1 MSHAISLDSLL
12 NLPAMGI
19 PVVNYSP
26 ESTWEFGAAAQGYF
40 RLPNQERTSIVQ
52 LDGTYSLRHQWYVN
66 TQGTLYFGNRTLSP
80 NSLIASSPIDLILLD
95 IMMGEMSGLEMA
107 EKLRSDIGYRE
118 SGIGIPPIIFLTA
131 LSDEDTVLQGFQ
143 LGADDYI
150 SKPFRI
156 AEVLA
161 RVAAVLRRSA
171 TPKTAVQNSSEV
183 QNSST
188 IVFEGIVV
196 NKADMSL
203 KVDGETVVMTRK
215 EIELLCYL
223 LTHRGQILSR
233 EHLLKN
239 VWDSNGFVLERTVDV
254 HITHLRKKLG
264 QYGKRIVTKSGYGY
278 MFSV

>member
-1 MSHAISLDSLL
+1 MAKQRIL
-12 NLPAMGI
+12 
-19 PVVNYSP
+19 
-26 ESTWEFGAAAQGYF
+26 
-40 RLPNQERTSIVQ
+40 IVDDEEDICMI
-52 LDGTYSLRHQWYVN
+52 LSYSLQKAGYEVLVAHSAEEALANYELRIKNYEV
-66 TQGTLYFGNRTLSP
+66 
-80 NSLIASSPIDLILLD
+80 DLILLD

-107 EKLRSDIGYRE
+107 NHLRLDNVQSDNL
-118 SGIGIPPIIFLTA
+118 PPIIFLTA
-131 LSDEDTVLQGFQ
+131 LSDEDTVLQGFK

-161 RVAAVLRRSA
+161 RVAAVLRR
-171 TPKTAVQNSSEV
+171 TAEQGTKNKEQRPIS
-183 QNSST
+183 NDC

-203 KVDGETVVMTRK
+203 KVDGEAVVMTRK

-264 QYGKRIVTKSGYGY
+264 QYGKRIITKSGYGY
-278 MFSV
+278 MFEN

>member
-1 MSHAISLDSLL
+1 MAKQRIL
-12 NLPAMGI
+12 
-19 PVVNYSP
+19 
-26 ESTWEFGAAAQGYF
+26 
-40 RLPNQERTSIVQ
+40 IVDDEEDICMI
-52 LDGTYSLRHQWYVN
+52 LSYSLQKAGYE
-66 TQGTLYFGNRTLSP
+66 TLVAHSAEEALANYELRIKNYEV
-80 NSLIASSPIDLILLD
+80 DLILLD

-131 LSDEDTVLQGFQ
+131 LSDEDTVLQGFK

-161 RVAAVLRRSA
+161 RVAAVLRRTEASRREGDEA
-171 TPKTAVQNSSEV
+171 TRQEGENC
-183 QNSST
+183 

-203 KVDGETVVMTRK
+203 KVDGEAVVMTRK

-239 VWDSNGFVLERTVDV
+239 VWDSNGFVMERTVDV

-278 MFSV
+278 LFES

>member
-1 MSHAISLDSLL
+1 MAKQRIL
-12 NLPAMGI
+12 
-19 PVVNYSP
+19 
-26 ESTWEFGAAAQGYF
+26 
-40 RLPNQERTSIVQ
+40 IVDDEEDICMI
-52 LDGTYSLRHQWYVN
+52 LSYSLQKAGYEVLVAHSAEEALANYELRIKNYEV
-66 TQGTLYFGNRTLSP
+66 
-80 NSLIASSPIDLILLD
+80 DLILLD

-107 EKLRSDIGYRE
+107 NHLRLDNVQSDNL
-118 SGIGIPPIIFLTA
+118 PPIIFLTA

-161 RVAAVLRRSA
+161 RVAAVLRR
-171 TPKTAVQNSSEV
+171 TAEQGAKNQEPRPIS
-183 QNSST
+183 NDC

>member
-1 MSHAISLDSLL
+1 MVKQRIL
-12 NLPAMGI
+12 
-19 PVVNYSP
+19 
-26 ESTWEFGAAAQGYF
+26 
-40 RLPNQERTSIVQ
+40 IVDDEEDICMI
-52 LDGTYSLRHQWYVN
+52 LSYSLQKAGYEVLVAHSAEEALELLQ
-66 TQGTLYFGNRTLSP
+66 SP
-80 NSLIASSPIDLILLD
+80 TSLIASSPIDLILLD

-107 EKLRSDIGYRE
+107 EHLRLSPNSLASSPSSPQGA
-118 SGIGIPPIIFLTA
+118 SIPPIIFLTA
-131 LSDEDTVLQGFQ
+131 LSDEDTVLKGFK

-161 RVAAVLRRSA
+161 RVAAVLRRTEASRREGDEA
-171 TPKTAVQNSSEV
+171 IRQEGENC
-183 QNSST
+183 

-203 KVDGETVVMTRK
+203 KVDGEAVVMTRK

-239 VWDSNGFVLERTVDV
+239 VWDSNGFVMERTVDV
-254 HITHLRKKLG
+254 HITHLRRKLG

-278 MFSV
+278 LFSV

>member
-1 MSHAISLDSLL
+1 MAKQRIL
-12 NLPAMGI
+12 
-19 PVVNYSP
+19 
-26 ESTWEFGAAAQGYF
+26 
-40 RLPNQERTSIVQ
+40 IVDDEEDICMI
-52 LDGTYSLRHQWYVN
+52 LSYSLQKAGYEVLVAHSAEEALANYELRIKNYEV
-66 TQGTLYFGNRTLSP
+66 
-80 NSLIASSPIDLILLD
+80 DLILLD

-107 EKLRSDIGYRE
+107 NHLRLDNVQSDNL
-118 SGIGIPPIIFLTA
+118 PPIIFLTA
-131 LSDEDTVLQGFQ
+131 LSDEDTVLQGFK

-161 RVAAVLRRSA
+161 RVAAVLRR
-171 TPKTAVQNSSEV
+171 TAEQGTKNKEQRPIS
-183 QNSST
+183 NDC

-203 KVDGETVVMTRK
+203 KVDGEAVVMTRK

-254 HITHLRKKLG
+254 HINHLRKKLG
-264 QYGKRIVTKSGYGY
+264 QYGKRIITKSGYGY
-278 MFSV
+278 MFES

>member
-1 MSHAISLDSLL
+1 MAKQRIL
-12 NLPAMGI
+12 
-19 PVVNYSP
+19 
-26 ESTWEFGAAAQGYF
+26 
-40 RLPNQERTSIVQ
+40 IVDDEEDICMI
-52 LDGTYSLRHQWYVN
+52 LSYSLQKAGYEV
-66 TQGTLYFGNRTLSP
+66 
-80 NSLIASSPIDLILLD
+80 LIAHSAEEALELLQSPIAHTPLPIDLILLD

-107 EKLRSDIGYRE
+107 NHLRLDNVQSDNL
-118 SGIGIPPIIFLTA
+118 PPIIFLTA
-131 LSDEDTVLQGFQ
+131 LSDEDTVLQGFK

-203 KVDGETVVMTRK
+203 KVDGEAVVMTRK

-233 EHLLKN
+233 EHLLRN
-239 VWDSNGFVLERTVDV
+239 VWDSNGFVMERTVDV
-254 HITHLRKKLG
+254 HITHLRRKLG

>member
-1 MSHAISLDSLL
+1 MAKQRIL
-12 NLPAMGI
+12 
-19 PVVNYSP
+19 
-26 ESTWEFGAAAQGYF
+26 
-40 RLPNQERTSIVQ
+40 IVDDEEDICMI
-52 LDGTYSLRHQWYVN
+52 LSYSLQKAGYE
-66 TQGTLYFGNRTLSP
+66 TLVAHSAEEALELLQSP

-95 IMMGEMSGLEMA
+95 IMMGEMSGLEMT
-107 EKLRSDIGYRE
+107 EKLRLSPNSLIASSPSSPQGA
-118 SGIGIPPIIFLTA
+118 SIPPIIFLTA
-131 LSDEDTVLQGFQ
+131 LSDEDTVLQGFK

-203 KVDGETVVMTRK
+203 KVDGEAVVMTRK

-239 VWDSNGFVLERTVDV
+239 VWDSNGFVMERTVDV
-254 HITHLRKKLG
+254 HITHLRRKLG

>member
-1 MSHAISLDSLL
+1 MILS
-12 NLPAMGI
+12 
-19 PVVNYSP
+19 
-26 ESTWEFGAAAQGYF
+26 
-40 RLPNQERTSIVQ
+40 
-52 LDGTYSLRHQWYVN
+52 YSLQKAGYD
-66 TQGTLYFGNRTLSP
+66 TLVAHSAEEALELLQSP

-107 EKLRSDIGYRE
+107 EKLRLSPNSLIASSPSSPQGA
-118 SGIGIPPIIFLTA
+118 SIPPIIFLTA
-131 LSDEDTVLQGFQ
+131 LSDEDTVLQGFK

-203 KVDGETVVMTRK
+203 KVDGEAVVMTRK

-239 VWDSNGFVLERTVDV
+239 VWDSNGFVMERTVDV
-254 HITHLRKKLG
+254 HITHLRRKLG

>member
-1 MSHAISLDSLL
+1 MAKQRIL
-12 NLPAMGI
+12 
-19 PVVNYSP
+19 
-26 ESTWEFGAAAQGYF
+26 
-40 RLPNQERTSIVQ
+40 IVDDEEDICMI
-52 LDGTYSLRHQWYVN
+52 LSYSLQKAGYEVLVAHSAEEALELLQ
-66 TQGTLYFGNRTLSP
+66 SP
-80 NSLIASSPIDLILLD
+80 NSLIASSPINLILLD

-107 EKLRSDIGYRE
+107 EKLKGE
-118 SGIGIPPIIFLTA
+118 NGNVKGENHLPPIIFLTA
-131 LSDEDTVLQGFQ
+131 LSDEDTVLQGFK

-161 RVAAVLRRSA
+161 RVAAVLRR
-171 TPKTAVQNSSEV
+171 TAEQGAKNQEPRPIS
-183 QNSST
+183 NDC

-203 KVDGETVVMTRK
+203 KVDDEAVVMTRK

-278 MFSV
+278 LFSV

>member
-1 MSHAISLDSLL
+1 MAKQRIL
-12 NLPAMGI
+12 
-19 PVVNYSP
+19 
-26 ESTWEFGAAAQGYF
+26 
-40 RLPNQERTSIVQ
+40 IVDDEEDICMI
-52 LDGTYSLRHQWYVN
+52 LSYSLQKAGYEVLVAHSAEEALELLQ
-66 TQGTLYFGNRTLSP
+66 SP

-107 EKLRSDIGYRE
+107 EILNQEPGTKSQDRSV
-118 SGIGIPPIIFLTA
+118 PPIIFLTA

-161 RVAAVLRRSA
+161 RVGAVLRR
-171 TPKTAVQNSSEV
+171 TAEQGTRNQEQGPIGSEC
-183 QNSST
+183 

-203 KVDGETVVMTRK
+203 KVDDETVVMTRK

-239 VWDSNGFVLERTVDV
+239 VWDSNGFVMERTVDV

-278 MFSV
+278 LFEG

>member
-1 MSHAISLDSLL
+1 MAEQRIL
-12 NLPAMGI
+12 
-19 PVVNYSP
+19 
-26 ESTWEFGAAAQGYF
+26 
-40 RLPNQERTSIVQ
+40 IVDDEEDICMI
-52 LDGTYSLRHQWYVN
+52 LSYSLQKAGYK
-66 TQGTLYFGNRTLSP
+66 T
-80 NSLIASSPIDLILLD
+80 LIAHSAEEALENYELSIKNHEIDLILLD
-95 IMMGEMSGLEMA
+95 IMMGEISGLEMA
-107 EKLRSDIGYRE
+107 EKLKSE
-118 SGIGIPPIIFLTA
+118 NLIPPIIFLTA
-131 LSDEDTVLQGFQ
+131 LSDEDTVLQGFK

-161 RVAAVLRRSA
+161 RVVAVLRRSA
-171 TPKTAVQNSSEV
+171 ILKTAVQSSSEV

-233 EHLLKN
+233 EHLLQN

>member
-1 MSHAISLDSLL
+1 MAKQRIL
-12 NLPAMGI
+12 
-19 PVVNYSP
+19 
-26 ESTWEFGAAAQGYF
+26 
-40 RLPNQERTSIVQ
+40 IVDDEEDICMI
-52 LDGTYSLRHQWYVN
+52 LSYSLQKAGYEVLVAHSAEEALELLQ
-66 TQGTLYFGNRTLSP
+66 SP

-95 IMMGEMSGLEMA
+95 IMMGEMSGFEMA
-107 EKLRSDIGYRE
+107 EKLRSDIGRSHGE
-118 SGIGIPPIIFLTA
+118 LLDASLLDIGTPPIIFLTA
-131 LSDEDTVLQGFQ
+131 LSDEDTVLQGFN

-161 RVAAVLRRSA
+161 RVAAVLRR
-171 TPKTAVQNSSEV
+171 TAEQGAKNQEPRPIS
-183 QNSST
+183 NDC

-203 KVDGETVVMTRK
+203 KVDGEAVVMTRK

-239 VWDSNGFVLERTVDV
+239 VWDSNGFVMERTVDV

-264 QYGKRIVTKSGYGY
+264 QYGKRIITKSGYGY

>member
-1 MSHAISLDSLL
+1 MAKQRIL
-12 NLPAMGI
+12 
-19 PVVNYSP
+19 
-26 ESTWEFGAAAQGYF
+26 
-40 RLPNQERTSIVQ
+40 IVDDEEDICMI
-52 LDGTYSLRHQWYVN
+52 LSYSLQKAGYE
-66 TQGTLYFGNRTLSP
+66 TLVTHSAEEALELLQSP
-80 NSLIASSPIDLILLD
+80 IAHTPSPIDLILLD

-107 EKLRSDIGYRE
+107 EKLKSENGNVKGE
-118 SGIGIPPIIFLTA
+118 NHLPPIIFLTA

-161 RVAAVLRRSA
+161 RVAAVLRR
-171 TPKTAVQNSSEV
+171 TAEQGAKNQEPRPIS
-183 QNSST
+183 NDC

-203 KVDGETVVMTRK
+203 KVDGEAVVMTRK

-233 EHLLKN
+233 EHLLQH

-278 MFSV
+278 LFSV

>member
-1 MSHAISLDSLL
+1 MAKQRIL
-12 NLPAMGI
+12 
-19 PVVNYSP
+19 
-26 ESTWEFGAAAQGYF
+26 
-40 RLPNQERTSIVQ
+40 IVDDEEDICMI
-52 LDGTYSLRHQWYVN
+52 LSYSLQKAGYEVLVAHSAEEALANYELRIKNYEV
-66 TQGTLYFGNRTLSP
+66 
-80 NSLIASSPIDLILLD
+80 DLILLD

-107 EKLRSDIGYRE
+107 EKLKSENGNVKGE
-118 SGIGIPPIIFLTA
+118 NHLPPIIFLTA
-131 LSDEDTVLQGFQ
+131 LSDEDTVLQGFK

-203 KVDGETVVMTRK
+203 KVDDEAVVMTRK

>member
-1 MSHAISLDSLL
+1 MAKQRIL
-12 NLPAMGI
+12 
-19 PVVNYSP
+19 
-26 ESTWEFGAAAQGYF
+26 
-40 RLPNQERTSIVQ
+40 IVDDEEDICMI
-52 LDGTYSLRHQWYVN
+52 LSYSLQKAGYEVLVAHSAEEALELLQ
-66 TQGTLYFGNRTLSP
+66 SP
-80 NSLIASSPIDLILLD
+80 DSLIASSPIDLILLD

-107 EKLRSDIGYRE
+107 EKLKSENGNVKDE
-118 SGIGIPPIIFLTA
+118 NHLPPIIFLTA

-161 RVAAVLRRSA
+161 RVAAVLRR
-171 TPKTAVQNSSEV
+171 TAEQGAKNQEPRPIS
-183 QNSST
+183 NDC

-203 KVDGETVVMTRK
+203 KVDDEAVVMTRK

-278 MFSV
+278 LFEN

>member
-1 MSHAISLDSLL
+1 MAKQRIL
-12 NLPAMGI
+12 
-19 PVVNYSP
+19 
-26 ESTWEFGAAAQGYF
+26 
-40 RLPNQERTSIVQ
+40 IVDDEEDICMI
-52 LDGTYSLRHQWYVN
+52 LSYSLQKAGYEVLVAHSAEEALELLQ
-66 TQGTLYFGNRTLSP
+66 SP

-107 EKLRSDIGYRE
+107 EKLRSDIGRSQSE
-118 SGIGIPPIIFLTA
+118 LLDASLLGIGIPPIIFLTA
-131 LSDEDTVLQGFQ
+131 LSDEDTVLQGFK

-161 RVAAVLRRSA
+161 RVAAVLRRSETKRLLGDEA
-171 TPKTAVQNSSEV
+171 MRREGDDNC
-183 QNSST
+183 

-203 KVDGETVVMTRK
+203 KVDGEAVVMTRK

-233 EHLLKN
+233 EHLLQN

>member
-1 MSHAISLDSLL
+1 MAKQRIL
-12 NLPAMGI
+12 
-19 PVVNYSP
+19 
-26 ESTWEFGAAAQGYF
+26 
-40 RLPNQERTSIVQ
+40 IVDDEEDICMI
-52 LDGTYSLRHQWYVN
+52 LSYSLQKAGYD
-66 TQGTLYFGNRTLSP
+66 TLVAHSAEEALELLQSP
-80 NSLIASSPIDLILLD
+80 IAHTPSPIDLILLD

-107 EKLRSDIGYRE
+107 ERLNQEPGTKSQDRSV
-118 SGIGIPPIIFLTA
+118 PPIIFLTA

-161 RVAAVLRRSA
+161 RVAAVLRRTEASRREGDEA
-171 TPKTAVQNSSEV
+171 IRQEGENC
-183 QNSST
+183 

-203 KVDGETVVMTRK
+203 KVDGEAVVMTRK

-233 EHLLKN
+233 EHLLNN

-254 HITHLRKKLG
+254 HITHLRRKLG
-264 QYGKRIVTKSGYGY
+264 QYGKYIKTKSGYGY
-278 MFSV
+278 LFEG

>member
-1 MSHAISLDSLL
+1 MHNFYYLCRQNHTHMAKQRIL
-12 NLPAMGI
+12 
-19 PVVNYSP
+19 
-26 ESTWEFGAAAQGYF
+26 
-40 RLPNQERTSIVQ
+40 IVDDEEDICMI
-52 LDGTYSLRHQWYVN
+52 LSYSLQKAGYD
-66 TQGTLYFGNRTLSP
+66 T
-80 NSLIASSPIDLILLD
+80 LIAHSAEEALELLQSPIAQPPSPISLILLD

-107 EKLRSDIGYRE
+107 EKLRSDIGRSQSE
-118 SGIGIPPIIFLTA
+118 LLGIGIPPIIFLTA
-131 LSDEDTVLQGFQ
+131 LSDEDTVLQGFK

-161 RVAAVLRRSA
+161 RVAAVLRR
-171 TPKTAVQNSSEV
+171 TAEQGAKNQEQRPIS
-183 QNSST
+183 NDC

-233 EHLLKN
+233 EHLLNN
-239 VWDSNGFVLERTVDV
+239 VWDNNGFVLERTVDV
-254 HITHLRKKLG
+254 HITHLRRKLG
-264 QYGKRIVTKSGYGY
+264 QYGKHIVTKSGYGY
-278 MFSV
+278 LFRV

>member
-1 MSHAISLDSLL
+1 MAKQRIL
-12 NLPAMGI
+12 
-19 PVVNYSP
+19 
-26 ESTWEFGAAAQGYF
+26 
-40 RLPNQERTSIVQ
+40 IVDDEEDICMI
-52 LDGTYSLRHQWYVN
+52 LSYSLQKAGYEVLVAHSAEEALANYKLRIKNYEV
-66 TQGTLYFGNRTLSP
+66 
-80 NSLIASSPIDLILLD
+80 DLILLD

-107 EKLRSDIGYRE
+107 EKLKSENENVKGE
-118 SGIGIPPIIFLTA
+118 NHLPPIIFLTA

-161 RVAAVLRRSA
+161 RVAAVLRR
-171 TPKTAVQNSSEV
+171 TAEQGARNQEPRPIS
-183 QNSST
+183 NDC

-203 KVDGETVVMTRK
+203 KVDGEAVVMTRK

>member
-1 MSHAISLDSLL
+1 MAKQRIL
-12 NLPAMGI
+12 
-19 PVVNYSP
+19 
-26 ESTWEFGAAAQGYF
+26 
-40 RLPNQERTSIVQ
+40 IVDDEEDICMI
-52 LDGTYSLRHQWYVN
+52 LSYSLQKAGYEVLVAHSAEEALELLQ
-66 TQGTLYFGNRTLSP
+66 SP

-107 EKLRSDIGYRE
+107 EKLKSENGNVKGE
-118 SGIGIPPIIFLTA
+118 NHIPPIIFLTA
-131 LSDEDTVLQGFQ
+131 LSDEDTVLKGFK

-161 RVAAVLRRSA
+161 RVAAVLRRSETKRLLGDEA
-171 TPKTAVQNSSEV
+171 MRREGDDNC
-183 QNSST
+183 

-203 KVDGETVVMTRK
+203 KVDGEAVVMTRK

-233 EHLLKN
+233 EHLLKY

-278 MFSV
+278 LFSV

>member
-1 MSHAISLDSLL
+1 MAKQRIL
-12 NLPAMGI
+12 
-19 PVVNYSP
+19 
-26 ESTWEFGAAAQGYF
+26 
-40 RLPNQERTSIVQ
+40 IVDDEEDICMI
-52 LDGTYSLRHQWYVN
+52 LSYSLQKAGYEVLVAHSAEEALANYELRIKNYEV
-66 TQGTLYFGNRTLSP
+66 
-80 NSLIASSPIDLILLD
+80 DLILLD

-107 EKLRSDIGYRE
+107 EILNLEPGTKSQDRSV
-118 SGIGIPPIIFLTA
+118 PPIIFLTA
-131 LSDEDTVLQGFQ
+131 LSDEDTVLQGFK

-161 RVAAVLRRSA
+161 RVAAVLRRTEA
-171 TPKTAVQNSSEV
+171 RRRQGDEAIRQEGENC
-183 QNSST
+183 

>member
-1 MSHAISLDSLL
+1 MILS
-12 NLPAMGI
+12 
-19 PVVNYSP
+19 
-26 ESTWEFGAAAQGYF
+26 
-40 RLPNQERTSIVQ
+40 
-52 LDGTYSLRHQWYVN
+52 YSLQKAGYEVLVAHSAEEA
-66 TQGTLYFGNRTLSP
+66 LELLLSP
-80 NSLIASSPIDLILLD
+80 NSPIASSPIDLILLD

-107 EKLRSDIGYRE
+107 EKLRSDIGRSQSE
-118 SGIGIPPIIFLTA
+118 LLGIGIPPIIFLTA
-131 LSDEDTVLQGFQ
+131 LSDEDTVLQGFK

-161 RVAAVLRRSA
+161 RVAAVLRR
-171 TPKTAVQNSSEV
+171 TAEQGTRSQEPRPISNDS
-183 QNSST
+183 

-203 KVDGETVVMTRK
+203 KVDGEAVVMTRK

>member
-1 MSHAISLDSLL
+1 MAKQRIL
-12 NLPAMGI
+12 
-19 PVVNYSP
+19 
-26 ESTWEFGAAAQGYF
+26 
-40 RLPNQERTSIVQ
+40 IVDDEEDICMI
-52 LDGTYSLRHQWYVN
+52 LSYSLQKAGYEVLVAHSAEEALELLQ
-66 TQGTLYFGNRTLSP
+66 SP

-107 EKLRSDIGYRE
+107 EILNQEPGTKSQERSV
-118 SGIGIPPIIFLTA
+118 PPIIFLTA

-161 RVAAVLRRSA
+161 RVAAVLRR
-171 TPKTAVQNSSEV
+171 TAEQGAKNQEPRPIS
-183 QNSST
+183 NDC

-203 KVDGETVVMTRK
+203 KVDGEAVVMTRK

-233 EHLLKN
+233 EHLLQH
-239 VWDSNGFVLERTVDV
+239 VWDSNGFVMERTVDV

-264 QYGKRIVTKSGYGY
+264 QYGKRIITKSGYGY

>member
-1 MSHAISLDSLL
+1 MILS
-12 NLPAMGI
+12 
-19 PVVNYSP
+19 
-26 ESTWEFGAAAQGYF
+26 
-40 RLPNQERTSIVQ
+40 
-52 LDGTYSLRHQWYVN
+52 YSLQKAGYEVLVAHSAEEALELLQ
-66 TQGTLYFGNRTLSP
+66 SP
-80 NSLIASSPIDLILLD
+80 IAHTPSPIDLILLD

-107 EKLRSDIGYRE
+107 KKLRSDIGYRVSDIGNRE

-131 LSDEDTVLQGFQ
+131 LSDEDTVLQGFK

-239 VWDSNGFVLERTVDV
+239 VWDSNGFVMERTVDV

>member
-1 MSHAISLDSLL
+1 MAKQRIL
-12 NLPAMGI
+12 
-19 PVVNYSP
+19 
-26 ESTWEFGAAAQGYF
+26 
-40 RLPNQERTSIVQ
+40 IVDDEEDICMI
-52 LDGTYSLRHQWYVN
+52 LSYSLQKAGYEVLVAHSAEEALELLQ
-66 TQGTLYFGNRTLSP
+66 SP
-80 NSLIASSPIDLILLD
+80 IAHTPSPIDLILLD

-107 EKLRSDIGYRE
+107 NHLRLDNVQSDNL
-118 SGIGIPPIIFLTA
+118 PPIIFLTA
-131 LSDEDTVLQGFQ
+131 LSDENTVLKGFK

-161 RVAAVLRRSA
+161 RVAAVLRRTEA
-171 TPKTAVQNSSEV
+171 IRRVGDEAIRQEGENC
-183 QNSST
+183 

-203 KVDGETVVMTRK
+203 KVDDEAVVMTRK

-239 VWDSNGFVLERTVDV
+239 VWDSNGFVMERTVDV
-254 HITHLRKKLG
+254 HITHLRRKLG

>member
-1 MSHAISLDSLL
+1 MAKQRIL
-12 NLPAMGI
+12 
-19 PVVNYSP
+19 
-26 ESTWEFGAAAQGYF
+26 
-40 RLPNQERTSIVQ
+40 IVDDEEDICMI
-52 LDGTYSLRHQWYVN
+52 LSYSLQKAGYEVLVAHSAEEALANYE
-66 TQGTLYFGNRTLSP
+66 
-80 NSLIASSPIDLILLD
+80 LIIKNYEVDLILLD

-107 EKLRSDIGYRE
+107 EKLRSDIKYRE

-150 SKPFRI
+150 SKPFHI

-161 RVAAVLRRSA
+161 RVAAVLRRTEASRREGDEA
-171 TPKTAVQNSSEV
+171 IRQEGENC
-183 QNSST
+183 

-203 KVDGETVVMTRK
+203 KVDGEAVVMTRK

>member
-1 MSHAISLDSLL
+1 MAKQRIL
-12 NLPAMGI
+12 
-19 PVVNYSP
+19 
-26 ESTWEFGAAAQGYF
+26 
-40 RLPNQERTSIVQ
+40 IVDDEEDICMI
-52 LDGTYSLRHQWYVN
+52 LSYSLQKAGYEVLVAHSAEEALELLQ
-66 TQGTLYFGNRTLSP
+66 SP

-107 EKLRSDIGYRE
+107 EILNQEPGTKSQERSV
-118 SGIGIPPIIFLTA
+118 PPIIFLTA

-161 RVAAVLRRSA
+161 RVAAVLRR
-171 TPKTAVQNSSEV
+171 TAEQGAKNQEPRPIS
-183 QNSST
+183 NDC

-203 KVDGETVVMTRK
+203 KVDGEAVVMTRK

-254 HITHLRKKLG
+254 HITHLRRKLG

>member
-1 MSHAISLDSLL
+1 MAKQRIL
-12 NLPAMGI
+12 
-19 PVVNYSP
+19 
-26 ESTWEFGAAAQGYF
+26 
-40 RLPNQERTSIVQ
+40 IVDDEEDICMI
-52 LDGTYSLRHQWYVN
+52 LSYSLQKAGYEVLVAHSAEEALELLQ
-66 TQGTLYFGNRTLSP
+66 SP
-80 NSLIASSPIDLILLD
+80 IAHTPSPIDLILLD

-107 EKLRSDIGYRE
+107 EKLRLSPNSLIASSPSSPHE
-118 SGIGIPPIIFLTA
+118 ASIPPIIFLTA
-131 LSDEDTVLQGFQ
+131 LSNEDTVLQGFQ

-161 RVAAVLRRSA
+161 RVAAVLRR
-171 TPKTAVQNSSEV
+171 TAEQGTRNQEQGPIGSEC
-183 QNSST
+183 

-203 KVDGETVVMTRK
+203 KVNGEAVVMTRK